1 MPKDAA
7 ELYDHMGY
15 WLRQVSNQVSGSFA
29 QKIENLDVSVPEWAF
44 MRLLYPA
51 ARKPPSQI
59 ATELSL
65 TRGGVTKL
73 ADRMIAKGNIARED
87 NPEDGR
93 AQMLKLTSKGA
104 ALVPKLA
111 ALADKN
117 ELEFF
122 SHLSAR
128 EKEQLMALLKKT
140 VTTLGTTA
148 VPLS

>member
-1 MPKDAA
+1 MPDNTA
-7 ELYDHMGY
+7 ELYDHLGY
-15 WLRQVSNQVSGSFA
+15 WLRQVSNQVSGAFA
-29 QKIENLDVSVPEWAF
+29 QKLERLDISVPEWAF
-44 MRLLYPA
+44 LRLLYPA

-59 ATELSL
+59 AAELSL
-65 TRGGVTKL
+65 TRGGITKL
-73 ADRMIAKGNIARED
+73 ADRLIAKGYVSRED
-87 NPEDGR
+87 DPEDGR
-93 AQMLKLTSKGA
+93 GQMLKLTAKGA

-111 ALADKN
+111 ALADRN

-140 VTTLGTTA
+140 VLALGITT